1 MRKHNQLNPDQ
12 KNELYSV
19 FGAVM
24 LTAAMEKWNNLSILT
39 ALATESVKFIRL
51 NPQHRYAVAEALDKY
66 MLKHGLM
73 FEATEP
79 SELN

>member
-1 MRKHNQLNPDQ
+1 MRKHNQLNIDQ
-12 KNELYSV
+12 INEINSI

-24 LTAAMEKWNNLSILT
+24 LTAAMEKWNNISILT

-51 NPQHRYAVAEALDKY
+51 NPQHRYAVAEALDNY
-66 MLKHGLM
+66 LLKHGLM

>member
-24 LTAAMEKWNNLSILT
+24 LTAAMEKWNNISILT

-51 NPQHRYAVAEALDKY
+51 NP
-66 MLKHGLM
+66 
-73 FEATEP
+73 
-79 SELN
+79 